1 LEVNVNADLSENDLL
16 GKAETVAEQ
25 TEDDNP
31 LHTLQ
36 KAIAAMPAVDA
47 EKVEA
52 VIAKMRNGTLD
63 ILGTE
68 TERLAS
74 AQRIAKQILDETASK
89 QK

>member
-1 LEVNVNADLSENDLL
+1 MSVNISENDLL
-16 GKAETVAEQ
+16 GNTETTTEQ
-25 TEDDNP
+25 TEDSNP

-52 VIAKMRNGTLD
+52 VIAKLRNGGLD

-68 TERLAS
+68 AERLAS
-74 AQRIAKQILDETASK
+74 AQRIAKQIIEETASK
-89 QK
+89 PK